1 MSPWWGPVSQK
12 DPGLTWTL
20 AQHVNTEISMASQIR
35 WGFSRGGGSEFIDSS
50 VYKPLRF
57 WMLRRYIVEQYF

>member
-1 MSPWWGPVSQK
+1 
-12 DPGLTWTL
+12 
-20 AQHVNTEISMASQIR
+20 MASQIR